1 MTYPSRYLRS
11 RIRPRCSRAFR
22 EATLVSSDCEKLREM
37 ASLYLDGEL
46 SAEER
51 RRVEHHLEQCE
62 LCTGFASTLR
72 ETIDMLQKL
81 PPQGIP
87 QELKRTILQISDEGD
102 PASGQ
107 E

>member
-1 MTYPSRYLRS
+1 
-11 RIRPRCSRAFR
+11 
-22 EATLVSSDCEKLREM
+22 M

-46 SAEER
+46 SEEEHR
-51 RRVEHHLEQCE
+51 LLRHHLEQCE
-62 LCTGFASTLR
+62 MCAGFVSTLR

-102 PASGQ
+102 PASGHG
-107 E
+107 